1 MRGRVILPRV
11 NREETTFAVVEWAG
25 DFLPSELLKRVK
37 RAVSRWVANTPEG
50 MAALEDSDKD
60 FNVGDLSNCDS
71 DPTLIPYLQAEGLT
85 FLDVNCFSYDGPAY
99 GWEYDTVL
107 ADR

>member
-37 RAVSRWVANTPEG
+37 RAVSRWVANTPE
-50 MAALEDSDKD
+50 D